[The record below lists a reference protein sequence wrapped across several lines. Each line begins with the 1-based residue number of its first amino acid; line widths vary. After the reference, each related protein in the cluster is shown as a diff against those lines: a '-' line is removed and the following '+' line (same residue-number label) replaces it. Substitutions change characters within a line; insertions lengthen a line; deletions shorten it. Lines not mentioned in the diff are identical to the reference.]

1 MVPPL
6 DDRLFHAIFGRGD
19 CVPLTVLAQGFSAIG
34 GGWGMLAIAPLTLR
48 KETRRLAVW
57 ITGMLAG
64 AAVLVFALKAIVA
77 RGRPYTAYHGLEK
90 ILLDSPTDFS
100 FPSGHATGAFA
111 TALFLS
117 RLLLDQRPRPRYA
130 RLQAAAL
137 ILAASCVAVS
147 RIVLG
152 FHFPI
157 DVLAGTLLGSTI
169 GGLVGR
175 RYVETSR

>member
-1 MVPPL
+1 
-6 DDRLFHAIFGRGD
+6 
-19 CVPLTVLAQGFSAIG
+19 
-34 GGWGMLAIAPLTLR
+34 MLGIAPLTLR
-48 KETRRLAVW
+48 RETRRLALW
-57 ITGMLAG
+57 LTGMLGG
-64 AAVLVFALKAIVA
+64 AAGVVFALKALVG

-100 FPSGHATGAFA
+100 FPSGHATGSFA
-111 TALFLS
+111 TALFLT

-147 RIVLG
+147 RVVLG
-152 FHFPI
+152 FHFPV
-157 DVLAGTLLGSTI
+157 DVLAGTILGSTI

-175 RYVETSR
+175 KYIETSR